1 MDWTKIELE
10 AVADLTALLRF
21 DTTNPPGN
29 ETAAIAWIA
38 ERLRAAGIEPTI
50 LSSDGRPNLIARIK
64 GDGSGGGPLLLAGH
78 VDVVPHER
86 EHWSCDPFEA
96 HIRDGYLYGRGAVDM
111 KYMVVQ
117 CMTAFL
123 LLHASGHVPSRDII
137 FAAVSDEEEGC
148 THGSRFLVEQHAD
161 LVRAEYMLG
170 EVGGFSHD
178 VNGVRYYMVEA
189 GERGVC
195 QFKMH
200 AVGDPG
206 HASVPHRQN
215 AVVRLAEAVAKLGT
229 THLPVHI
236 CETTAASNRA
246 MAARQPFGPRLVM
259 PQLLHPA
266 LTDFVLDRL
275 LPDRQTAFQL
285 AAALHNTVAPTG
297 LAAGQKIN
305 VIPGRAT
312 ALIDGRLIPGQ
323 KPEDLLREVRAVV
336 GEGFEF
342 EVIRSFEGRE
352 ESVTD
357 PLFRLICETLLA
369 HDPEGTPVP
378 YLLPGFSDAQY
389 FGRLGAKCYGFA
401 PVRFPKEDGIVFS
414 KLFHGHDERIH
425 IEGFKWGLRCFTD
438 LVGRFVRV
446 PMSST

>member
-1 MDWTKIELE
+1 
-10 AVADLTALLRF
+10 
-21 DTTNPPGN
+21 
-29 ETAAIAWIA
+29 
-38 ERLRAAGIEPTI
+38 
-50 LSSDGRPNLIARIK
+50 
-64 GDGSGGGPLLLAGH
+64 
-78 VDVVPHER
+78 
-86 EHWSCDPFEA
+86 
-96 HIRDGYLYGRGAVDM
+96 
-111 KYMVVQ
+111 
-117 CMTAFL
+117 
-123 LLHASGHVPSRDII
+123 
-137 FAAVSDEEEGC
+137 
-148 THGSRFLVEQHAD
+148 
-161 LVRAEYMLG
+161 
-170 EVGGFSHD
+170 
-178 VNGVRYYMVEA
+178 
-189 GERGVC
+189 
-195 QFKMH
+195 MH
-200 AVGDPG
+200 AIGDPG

-336 GEGFEF
+336 GDGFEF

-352 ESVTD
+352 ESVKD

-438 LVGRFVRV
+438 LVGRFVTV